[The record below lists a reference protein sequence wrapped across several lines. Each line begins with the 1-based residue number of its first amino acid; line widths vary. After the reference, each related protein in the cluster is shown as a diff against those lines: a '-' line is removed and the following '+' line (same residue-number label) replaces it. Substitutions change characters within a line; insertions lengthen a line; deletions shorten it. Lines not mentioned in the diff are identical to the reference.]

1 MLIFNSKA
9 NYEQQK
15 AYLDFQIFRRKK
27 MYLNYLITFLGLLII
42 LVIMVIQ
49 KKYPIIIATSIL
61 MVVNTIMFVILLRRM
76 YRVNLHQKDFSKI
89 DELLITIDQ
98 ENIHVKNKVT
108 NEQVALPT
116 NDLVAICDLKE
127 YLFLYLS
134 DNQAICLDK
143 KDVIEGSIDEFIHHL
158 DSDFKKRKYRKY
170 YK

>member
-1 MLIFNSKA
+1 MLVFNSKA

-27 MYLNYLITFLGLLII
+27 MYLNNLITFLGLLII
-42 LVIMVIQ
+42 LVVMIIRNN
-49 KKYPIIIATSIL
+49 YPIIIATSLL
-61 MVVNTIMFVILLRRM
+61 MMVNTIMFVVLMRRM

-89 DELLITIDQ
+89 DELLIAIDE
-98 ENIHVKNKVT
+98 ENILVKNKVT
-108 NEQVALPT
+108 NEQIELSV

-134 DNQAICLDK
+134 DTQAICLDK
-143 KDVIEGSIDEFIHHL
+143 KDVIEGTIDEFVNNL
-158 DSDFKKRKYRKY
+158 NSEFKKTKYRKY